1 MTMKIATMKKKLY
14 GHILKLSF
22 TLLVI
27 QFTTFT
33 ILAAQ
38 DSVSTNGST
47 ASISLKVV
55 KNNDGA
61 RTFTSKLTGEGEKGT
76 FPVYE
81 AEVSYYNEA
90 DGGKVLIGKGKTNKD
105 GIVSITVEKE
115 TKYRKDKNGVIT
127 IKSVFN
133 GSGKITG
140 AEASANFKDLNLTLD
155 LSEKDSV
162 RSILINASSV
172 GANDE
177 KIPLKETTVN
187 VYIQGLFSKLKV
199 GDCFLENGQGSF
211 KFPDNIPGDENGK
224 TKIFVRIEENESFA
238 DVEKIETA
246 KWGQHRS
253 GFIEPTRSLWSS
265 GAPLWMIITLTILLV
280 GVWSHYLY
288 AIIQMVN
295 IRKDGMIFDKK
306 LNND

>member
-1 MTMKIATMKKKLY
+1 MTIKITTMEKKLY
-14 GHILKLSF
+14 GPILKLSF
-22 TLLVI
+22 ALLVLQAI
-27 QFTTFT
+27 T
-33 ILAAQ
+33 INMLAAQ
-38 DSVSTNGST
+38 DSVSTNGYKV
-47 ASISLKVV
+47 SISLKVV

-61 RTFTSKLTGEGEKGT
+61 RTFTSKLTGEGDKGT

-81 AEVSYYNEA
+81 AEVNYYNEA

-105 GIVSITVEKE
+105 GIVSFTAEKE
-115 TKYRKDKNGVIT
+115 TKYRKDKTGLIT
-127 IKSVFN
+127 VKSVFD
-133 GSGKITG
+133 GSGKIPG
-140 AEASANFKDLNLTLD
+140 AEATVNFKDLNLTLE

-162 RSILINASSV
+162 RTILINANSV

-177 KIPLKETTVN
+177 QIPLKETTVN

-224 TKIFVRIEENESFA
+224 TKIFVRIEENENFG
-238 DVEKIETA
+238 DVEKVETA

-288 AIIQMVN
+288 AIIQLIK
-295 IRKDGMIFDKK
+295 IRKDGMIFDKEM
-306 LNND
+306 NND